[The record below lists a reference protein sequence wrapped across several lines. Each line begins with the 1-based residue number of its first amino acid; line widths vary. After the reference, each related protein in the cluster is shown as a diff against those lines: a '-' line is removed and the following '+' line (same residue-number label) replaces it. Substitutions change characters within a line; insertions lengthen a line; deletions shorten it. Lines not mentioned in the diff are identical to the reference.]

1 MDKEQ
6 LAIARLQDAAR
17 LSEHRYKKPLMV
29 TYSGGKD
36 SQVLVALAERA
47 GISRSS
53 LWKVESGSPAVAI
66 GIYAAVLHALGGMDK
81 DMLLV
86 AKDDEMGRQM
96 QDLNLLTKKR
106 ATRRK
111 K

>member
-1 MDKEQ
+1 
-6 LAIARLQDAAR
+6 
-17 LSEHRYKKPLMV
+17 
-29 TYSGGKD
+29 
-36 SQVLVALAERA
+36 
-47 GISRSS
+47 
-53 LWKVESGSPAVAI
+53 
-66 GIYAAVLHALGGMDK
+66 
-81 DMLLV
+81 MLLV